1 MKIMIYDSGL
11 GLIPFLKSII
21 KKQKFH
27 EYYLYMDDD
36 VFPLGNKDK
45 DFIVSHLKFILNY
58 ANKNFDVIILAC
70 NTISSFLSY
79 LDLSKYK
86 IKIYSIFEYNTKHI
100 DEETTF
106 LGTKGTLSNLKI
118 ENKIDCSILPF
129 LIETNDMKNIV
140 SFINNLS
147 INTKKAILGCTHFK
161 LIDFIF
167 KDLHKNIEF
176 VSYEDE
182 LIENLSPGVSLS
194 IKGNEKARRYLKE
207 YLKLSNK
214 ILC

>member
-1 MKIMIYDSGL
+1 MKVMIYDSGL

-21 KKQKFH
+21 KKQKLH

-58 ANKNFDVIILAC
+58 ANKNFDAIILAC

-100 DEETTF
+100 DEKTTF
-106 LGTKGTLSNLKI
+106 LGTKGTISNLDIK
-118 ENKIDCSILPF
+118 NKIDCSILPS
-129 LIETNDMKNIV
+129 LIETNDMKSIV
-140 SFINNLS
+140 NFINNLS
-147 INTKKAILGCTHFK
+147 INTKKVILGCTHFK
-161 LIDFIF
+161 LINFIF